1 MTQDAALLP
10 AQVVGYRVWRIG
22 DDGDLRSYVAVHPDG
37 ATVWTPGDVTARC
50 ERGHEAPAIGCSCGL
65 HAAYEPPDPCRDGGF
80 GANQAVYG
88 AIACWG
94 EIDTTSTDFRAQH
107 ARIVCLAFWRM
118 QTWHH
123 TELIR
128 SSARAHGVPCVE
140 LDELAGMA
148 HEHGDEIPRA
158 LRGLATASGRPS

>member
-1 MTQDAALLP
+1 MSDEAPLLP
-10 AQVVGYRVWRIG
+10 AEVIGYRVWRIG
-22 DDGDLRSYVAVHPDG
+22 DDCDLRSYVATHPDE
-37 ATVWTPGDVTARC
+37 ATVWAPGDVTATC
-50 ERGHEAPAIGCSCGL
+50 ARGHGAPASGCTCGL

-80 GANQAVYG
+80 ARNHAVYG

-94 EIDTTSTDFRAQH
+94 EIHTTSTDFRAEH

-123 TELIR
+123 TELVR
-128 SSARAHGVPCVE
+128 RCARAHRVPCVE
-140 LDELAGMA
+140 LDALAGMA

-158 LRGLATASGRPS
+158 LRGLAAPSAQA

>member
-1 MTQDAALLP
+1 MSDDVAFLP
-10 AQVVGYRVWRIG
+10 AEVIGYRVWRLG
-22 DDGDLRSYVAVHPDG
+22 GAGALLPQVSVHPDG
-37 ATVWTPGDVTARC
+37 ATIWRPGDVTAACRH
-50 ERGHEAPAIGCSCGL
+50 GHVAPAPGCSCGL

-80 GANQAVYG
+80 GSNRAAYG
-88 AIACWG
+88 AVVCWG

-107 ARIVCLAFWRM
+107 ARVVCLAFWRM

-128 SSARAHGVPCVE
+128 VAAHRYGVPCVE
-140 LDELAGMA
+140 LDELPVLA

-158 LRGLATASGRPS
+158 LRGLAPAASSPG